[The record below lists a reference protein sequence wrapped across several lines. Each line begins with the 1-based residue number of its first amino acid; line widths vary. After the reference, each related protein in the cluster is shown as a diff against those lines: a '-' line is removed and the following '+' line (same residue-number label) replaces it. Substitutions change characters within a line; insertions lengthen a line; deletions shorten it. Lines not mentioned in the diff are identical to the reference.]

1 MSQKEKKRMT
11 GLRLAGEIR
20 QYKKDALLSPLFTI
34 LCVILEILIPYKTA
48 AIIDEGIAVGDMRRV
63 AVIGAQMLVMALL
76 ASRPDSTAPARARA
90 SPATCARTCSGTS
103 RRSRSPTST
112 ASPPPAWSP
121 A

>member
-48 AIIDEGIAVGDMRRV
+48 MTSICAPMTATRR
-63 AVIGAQMLVMALL
+63 M
-76 ASRPDSTAPARARA
+76 
-90 SPATCARTCSGTS
+90 
-103 RRSRSPTST
+103 SPTAMPSSMM
-112 ASPPPAWSP
+112 AAVL
-121 A
+121 

>member
-76 ASRPDSTAPARARA
+76 AAVCGVKAGQHSARA
-90 SPATCARTCSGTS
+90 STGFA
-103 RRSRSPTST
+103 
-112 ASPPPAWSP
+112 
-121 A
+121 